1 MLALIPARGGSK
13 GLPGKNIR
21 PLAGCPLIAHTIH
34 AAQVAVSITRV
45 VVSTDDEEIA
55 AVARAH
61 GAEVPFL
68 RPAELA
74 GDASPAIDTYLHAC
88 SELERQGS
96 PPIEELAVLL
106 PTSPLRMAP
115 DIDQAVGQF
124 RLRSAEAVI
133 SVTPSAHPLHWAKVV
148 DDQGV
153 LRDALPGGA
162 ANNRNR
168 QDYPQTF
175 LPNGAIY
182 VFSRI
187 LLERRAG
194 YYTDRTYPMVMPKQ
208 RSVDIDD
215 LYDFAIA
222 EFLLTR
228 GSGRAQ
234 PPGAGA

>member
-21 PLAGCPLIAHTIH
+21 PIAGLPLIAHTIH
-34 AAQVAVSITRV
+34 AARVAVSITRV
-45 VVSTDDEEIA
+45 VVSTDDQAIA

-74 GDASPAIDTYLHAC
+74 GDGSPAIEAYLHAC
-88 SELERQGS
+88 RTLEELGS
-96 PPIEELAVLL
+96 PPIDELVVLL

-168 QDYPQTF
+168 QDYAQTF
-175 LPNGAIY
+175 MPNGAIY
-182 VFSRI
+182 VFRRA
-187 LLERRAG
+187 LLERRSG
-194 YYTDRTYPMVMPKQ
+194 YYSERTYPMVMPKQ
-208 RSVDIDD
+208 RSIDIDD
-215 LYDFAIA
+215 AYDFAIA

-228 GSGRAQ
+228 GRGIEQ
-234 PPGAGA
+234 PPGPAP

>member
-13 GLPGKNIR
+13 GLPGKNIM
-21 PLAGCPLIAHTIH
+21 PFAGLPLIAHTIQ
-34 AAQVAVSITRV
+34 AARVAVSITRV
-45 VVSTDDEEIA
+45 VVSTDEEGIA

-88 SELERQGS
+88 AALEELGS
-96 PPIEELAVLL
+96 PRIEELVVLL

-115 DIDQAVGQF
+115 DIDQAIGQF
-124 RLRSAEAVI
+124 RLRSADAVI
-133 SVTPSAHPLHWAKVV
+133 SVTPSPHPLHWAKVV

-153 LRDALPGGA
+153 LRDAQPGGA

-175 LPNGAIY
+175 MPNGAIY
-182 VFSRI
+182 VFRRA
-187 LLERRAG
+187 LLEQRDG
-194 YYTDRTYPMVMPKQ
+194 YYTERTYPMVMPKQ
-208 RSVDIDD
+208 RSIDIDD
-215 LYDFAIA
+215 RYDFAIA

-228 GSGRAQ
+228 GPGPEQ
-234 PPGAGA
+234 PPGSGP